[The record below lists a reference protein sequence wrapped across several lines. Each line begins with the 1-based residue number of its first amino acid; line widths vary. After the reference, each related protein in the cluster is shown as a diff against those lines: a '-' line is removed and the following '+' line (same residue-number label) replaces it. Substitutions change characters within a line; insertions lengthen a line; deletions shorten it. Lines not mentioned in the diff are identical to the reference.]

1 MEFCINKSKDE
12 SGGSINVKHF
22 VPNSDSEVG
31 VSSHQFLLVSVVAY
45 LLSLFSTLAPPL
57 LVFLLVLWQPRCLF
71 FVLHNVMTSVGG
83 VHAIGSIAV
92 TSRHDA
98 NALSLFLLAWRLL
111 ESLLGFWA

>member
-1 MEFCINKSKDE
+1 MDFSVIAPVPPGICCCLSSKFVFNL
-12 SGGSINVKHF
+12 GSSSIGVLACF
-22 VPNSDSEVG
+22 VAT
-31 VSSHQFLLVSVVAY
+31 SV
-45 LLSLFSTLAPPL
+45 F
-57 LVFLLVLWQPRCLF
+57 F